1 MNTIIQALIPVLQ
14 GTIVAAAKR
23 LAGSMLPR
31 LVALVADAQAQFG
44 KGTGAEKK
52 AWLIDRL
59 KQEREFA
66 YSTLAMLSPLFLS
79 VVVDAIVAWVKTAG
93 AQK

>member
-1 MNTIIQALIPVLQ
+1 MNPIIQALIPVLQ

-31 LVALVADAQAQFG
+31 LISLAIDAQSQFG

-52 AWLIDRL
+52 AWLIARL
-59 KQEREFA
+59 KQEQEFA

-79 VVVDAIVAWVKTAG
+79 VVVDAIVAWVKTSQI
-93 AQK
+93 QK